1 MPKLKKGTVLPT
13 DEEDRQIN
21 TGIAADPDTFEVTDE
36 MFAKMGPVTEDFPD
50 IPARVRG
57 QQKKP
62 TKQSTTIRL
71 NPEVIA
77 FFKKQGRG
85 WQTEINDILQTH
97 VNKHHPTDN
106 EREPHNK
113 SH

>member
-1 MPKLKKGTVLPT
+1 MPKLKKGIILPT

-21 TGIAADPDTFEVTDE
+21 AGIAADPDTFEVTDE
-36 MFAKMGPVTEDFPD
+36 MFAKMRPVAEDFPD

-57 QQKKP
+57 PQKKP

-71 NPEVIA
+71 SPEVIA

-85 WQTEINDILQTH
+85 WQTEINDILQTY

-106 EREPHNK
+106 EQEPHNQ